1 MVHIDSSQEI
11 TLREVWKSNME
22 EEFDRLA
29 DLIEEYPVVAMDTE
43 FPGILSTPAVWLY
56 LSKIKFNKI

>member
-43 FPGILSTPAVWLY
+43 FPGILSTPAV
-56 LSKIKFNKI
+56 